1 MKRACVPVIAAGLLV
16 GMLASFVHAQ
26 PAATQPT
33 TQPGKG
39 RVVAED
45 YFFNHQVQNGKQYHY
60 IWDDATINGYS
71 KFGDVFKSLGATLAH
86 CDHAPTAADLNK
98 YSIYFIV
105 NPSLP
110 SNAAGGKPNYMDK
123 ASGDVIE
130 AWVKGGGVLCLFL
143 NDNTRSDIEHIDTLS
158 SRFGIT
164 FNSDLRNE
172 VYGTNRVTGTFTAAQ
187 FPDHPLFKGVG
198 AVYMKEISTI
208 VVKDPATP
216 LLVVDNEKHTGK
228 DVIIATAHVGKG
240 FVFAVGD
247 PWFYNE
253 YIDLVDPKIPEIDN
267 HKAAVNFANWILPMS
282 AAPMQP

>member
-1 MKRACVPVIAAGLLV
+1 MKRALVCIIVAGLSLGLMV
-16 GMLASFVHAQ
+16 RSAHAQ
-26 PAATQPT
+26 APT
-33 TQPGKG
+33 TQPGAGK
-39 RVVAED
+39 VVAED

-71 KFGDVFKSLGATLAH
+71 KFGDVFKSFGATLAH

-105 NPSLP
+105 NPSIP
-110 SNAAGGKPNYMDK
+110 ANAAGGKPNYMDP
-123 ASGDVIE
+123 ASGDAIE
-130 AWVKGGGVLCLFL
+130 AWVKSGGVLCLFL
-143 NDNTRSDIEHIDTLS
+143 NDNTRSEIEHLDTLS

-172 VYGTNRVTGTFTAAQ
+172 VVGTNRVTGTFTAAQ
-187 FPDHPLFKGVG
+187 FPDHPLFKDIK

-208 VVKDPATP
+208 TVKDPATP
-216 LLVVDNEKHTGK
+216 LLVVDNEKHNGK
-228 DVIIATAHVGKG
+228 DVIIATSHFGKG

-253 YIDLVDPKIPEIDN
+253 YIDLVDPKIQAIDN
-267 HKAAVNFANWILPMS
+267 RKAATNFANWILGIATP
-282 AAPMQP
+282 PIQP